1 MNKKKLM
8 ALKKKKKNTDNVVM
22 AQEDMT
28 SPQDEAVMTPPEG
41 ETVDQPEEPSAEEYP
56 SLAIPVLSEYNQV
69 AESPY
74 TSPVITLKIEAT
86 YYTIPQH
93 YLRPFKSLL
102 CQPESMHRTFH
113 TNKLYHLELNIHP
126 QSAHTFVHF
135 LYTGQ
140 YETLEAPFS
149 PPQSADSIPV
159 MMCTRDIIE
168 FQKAVFVYQAAV
180 RYQIPG
186 LLSMA
191 QGFMAQFAERLLID
205 DILRAIRCVYGSLLA
220 DYSGRIWLEDF
231 VRDQLDTAFS
241 NTAGK
246 LRQIISDYEVGNSR
260 SFDHF
265 VVDEV
270 LALYER
276 EQNRIQHVKG
286 LSNLREEHGPMLQ
299 PEPILEPACEPEP
312 IFEPDREPEPACEPE
327 PILEPDREPEPAC
340 EPAREPEPLFES
352 VAEEAIP
359 TPAPEPEPE
368 PEPEPTPE
376 PDSLAPGIP
385 DCYLYEN
392 WNTLSQKDRRKRE
405 RSLIKIGFPI
415 PGKDFELPVPDYE
428 PPATAPELDDGWG
441 FWPSSSSKKQKHRKQ
456 LSLEP
461 ESEPEPVPKSS
472 SSFGSWEM
480 PNSSNHR

>member
-69 AESPY
+69 AKSPY

-102 CQPESMHRTFH
+102 CEPESMHRTFH

-159 MMCTRDIIE
+159 MMRTRDIIE

-180 RYQIPG
+180 LYQIPG

-299 PEPILEPACEPEP
+299 PEPILEP
-312 IFEPDREPEPACEPE
+312 DREPE
-327 PILEPDREPEPAC
+327 PILEPD
-340 EPAREPEPLFES
+340 REPEPLFES

-359 TPAPEPEPE
+359 TPAPE

-428 PPATAPELDDGWG
+428 PPAAEPEPPATAPELDDGWG
-441 FWPSSSSKKQKHRKQ
+441 F
-456 LSLEP
+456 
-461 ESEPEPVPKSS
+461 
-472 SSFGSWEM
+472 
-480 PNSSNHR
+480 